1 MRQNCNN
8 SATLQ
13 DGIPQSPC
21 SSFMEMKN
29 ENISKTSVYKK
40 ILHLKAPVTLLLF
53 TGSLLCEIPKSPLV
67 FKEWFVTERLITK
80 ESSSLEIEKN

>member
-29 ENISKTSVYKK
+29 GYFSKTSVYETNFTSKSTSLTPFLQDRYSAK
-40 ILHLKAPVTLLLF
+40 FQKHLPSLKNGLLL
-53 TGSLLCEIPKSPLV
+53 KD
-67 FKEWFVTERLITK
+67 
-80 ESSSLEIEKN
+80 